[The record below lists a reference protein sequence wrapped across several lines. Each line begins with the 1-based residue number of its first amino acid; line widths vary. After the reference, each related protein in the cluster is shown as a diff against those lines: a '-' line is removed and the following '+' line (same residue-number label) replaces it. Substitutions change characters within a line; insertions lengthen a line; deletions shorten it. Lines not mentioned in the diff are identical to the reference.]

1 MINQLRNL
9 FTPSVI
15 TGSFTWTF
23 LFQSVKA
30 PHIVEYYVAK
40 DEEAM
45 YKEQT
50 SALASALLVGDVA
63 PPMDIDTYPLNA
75 TYNLKFPQ
83 GALICG
89 SFATRIVSDVVS
101 STLAPLIVD
110 DIDIYFK
117 SRSDAEDFIKLND
130 GLLNI
135 DVEGFK
141 TNNMCVYGLFSPGKE
156 KINLIY
162 GVEYTDVHDLLS
174 RFDIRACSCA
184 LDPNKNTIHTV
195 RGAVRD
201 IRRREMVFN
210 PVPRAVSLRRY
221 SKYVAK
227 GFTASPYQNLFFAE
241 LLRSPIYS
249 QELELLTK
257 SY

>member
-1 MINQLRNL
+1 MIDQLRKL
-9 FTPSVI
+9 LTSPII
-15 TGSFTWTF
+15 TGSFTWTY
-23 LFQSVKA
+23 LFQSVKV

-40 DEEAM
+40 NEEAM

-50 SALASALLVGDVA
+50 SALASALLIGDITQS
-63 PPMDIDTYPLNA
+63 MDIDTYPLNA

-89 SFATRIVSDVVS
+89 SFAARIISDAMFSPPLVVG
-101 STLAPLIVD
+101 

-130 GLLNI
+130 TLVSV

-162 GVEYTDVHDLLS
+162 GVEYTDVNDLLS

-221 SKYVAK
+221 AKYVAK
-227 GFTASPYQNLFFAE
+227 GFTASPHQNLFFAE

-249 QELELLTK
+249 QELELMTN